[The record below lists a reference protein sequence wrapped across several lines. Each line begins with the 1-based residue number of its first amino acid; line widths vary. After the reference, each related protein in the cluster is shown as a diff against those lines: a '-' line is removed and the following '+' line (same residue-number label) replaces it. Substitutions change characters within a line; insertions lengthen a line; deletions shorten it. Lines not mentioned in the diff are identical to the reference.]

1 MTTRREDLK
10 TCTEILIRAKNEI
23 KPTILMRDTRLS
35 YTPFMDLINKL
46 LKLGLLEI
54 VPGVIND
61 ARSVLQ
67 YRTTDEG
74 RDFLTRALICYAT
87 IEDNYIKDLIKK
99 VRAV

>member
-1 MTTRREDLK
+1 MKTRREDLK

-23 KPTILMRDTRLS
+23 KPTHLMSDTRLS
-35 YTPFMDLINKL
+35 YKPFTELINKL
-46 LKLGLLEI
+46 LKLGFLEI
-54 VPGVIND
+54 VPGITND

-74 RDFLTRALICYAT
+74 QDFLTRALICYAT

-99 VRAV
+99 VRVV